1 MLPTGGQGVN
11 STDDRLVADYL
22 NRLALAA
29 TLLPAEGRD
38 ELMEAISAH
47 IAEARAGQPD
57 PGRGVPAGVA
67 EVLERLGSPEEIVRA
82 AAGYMGADQGVL
94 AQAEPAG
101 AGPGAPRSAR
111 GARGPGAVAIATVL
125 LLLLGGVLI
134 GVGWIAGA
142 ILLWASPRWPARDKL
157 VATLVWPGGLAAVLA
172 LPRFGSGLPPVL
184 ILALLLIGVSGPIL
198 VAIRLLRHAD
208 RAPAR
213 PADPARTHAV
223 T

>member
-1 MLPTGGQGVN
+1 VS
-11 STDDRLVADYL
+11 STDDQLVADYL
-22 NRLALAA
+22 NRLAAAA
-29 TLLPAEGRD
+29 TLLPSEGRD

-47 IAEARAGQPD
+47 IAEARSGEPD
-57 PGRGVPAGVA
+57 PGRAAPAGVA
-67 EVLERLGSPEEIVRA
+67 EVLERLGTPEQIVRA
-82 AAGYMGADQGVL
+82 AAGYIGADREAF

-101 AGPGAPRSAR
+101 AGPAATMPAR
-111 GARGPGAVAIATVL
+111 RAQGPGALAIATVL

-142 ILLWASPRWPARDKL
+142 ILLWASPRWTTQDKL
-157 VATLVWPGGLAAVLA
+157 VATLVWPGGLTAVLA

-198 VAIRLLRHAD
+198 VAIRLLRHAR
-208 RAPAR
+208 RAPAW